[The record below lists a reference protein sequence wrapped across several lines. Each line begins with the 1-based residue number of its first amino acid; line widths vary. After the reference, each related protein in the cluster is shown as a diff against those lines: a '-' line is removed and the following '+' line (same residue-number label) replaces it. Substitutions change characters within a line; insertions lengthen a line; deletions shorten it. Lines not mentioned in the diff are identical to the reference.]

1 MIFSDVFTDMST
13 SKDTKLSWVKNGVIS
28 SDDYKIFTVD
38 RIESSHVTSTRKSTF
53 SVINSP
59 DWVNILALTSS
70 DEVVLIR
77 QFRHGTNEIV
87 TEIPGGMIDRGEAP
101 LTAAKRELQEETG
114 FSAKTWVCLGASQP
128 NPAIQ
133 NNQCF
138 MYLALDAQLEHTVSL
153 DENEVIDTHLVPLS
167 ALPSIVYSGEIRHA
181 LILAC
186 FGYFTQLAQ
195 GWQRPSSQAI
205 AAWKPTYLH
214 TAESGES

>member
-1 MIFSDVFTDMST
+1 MST
-13 SKDTKLSWVKNGVIS
+13 SRDAKLSWVKNAVVS
-28 SDDYKIFTVD
+28 SDDYRIFTVD
-38 RIESSHVTSTRKSTF
+38 RIDSSHIASERNGTF

-59 DWVNILALTSS
+59 DWVNILAMTPA

-87 TEIPGGMIDRGEAP
+87 TEIPGGMIDHGEAP
-101 LTAAKRELQEETG
+101 LVAAKRELQEETG
-114 FSAKTWVCLGASQP
+114 YVAKTWVCLGSSLP

-138 MYLALDAQLEHTVSL
+138 MYLALDARLEHAVCL
-153 DENEVIDTHLVPLS
+153 DENEVIDTQLVALS
-167 ALPSIVYSGEIRHA
+167 DLPNIVYSGEIRHA

-195 GWQRPSSQAI
+195 GWKRPSRQAI
-205 AAWKPTYLH
+205 LDWNPTYLSAPKS
-214 TAESGES
+214 AE